1 MIRHFGG
8 LNVNGLEPETDG
20 QSSVQ
25 GVRNQRDSVGV
36 DAERV
41 TKEEHY
47 THADGQEKCKI
58 SAIRVMEKLN
68 IRKTDTAL
76 QVVIYRWDSLSEA
89 IRLAIT
95 AMVRTTE

>member
-20 QSSVQ
+20 QSSTQ
-25 GVRNQRDSVGV
+25 GVRNQRDSAGV

-47 THADGQEKCKI
+47 THGDGQEKYKI
-58 SAIRVMEKLN
+58 SAIRGMKKLN
-68 IRKTDTAL
+68 IRKTDPAL

-95 AMVRTTE
+95 AMVRTTK